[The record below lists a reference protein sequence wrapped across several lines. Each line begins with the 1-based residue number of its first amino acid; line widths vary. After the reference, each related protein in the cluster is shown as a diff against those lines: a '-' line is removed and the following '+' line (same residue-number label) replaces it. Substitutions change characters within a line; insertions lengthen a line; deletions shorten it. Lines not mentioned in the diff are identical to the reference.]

1 MSSAMQGHSVSE
13 MGSYVRRWERHLRAQ
28 NKSPKTI
35 KSYREA
41 ALQLAAY
48 LVEEGD
54 HDGDPTTVTHAD
66 VEEFIAH
73 LNATRSP
80 STGRT
85 RFAAL
90 QQLFKW
96 LRVVEHEIDTDPMA
110 DLDPPKV
117 GEVQVRPFS
126 FEERQ
131 AILDTVPKR
140 SRDFLTRRD
149 RAILYLLIDT
159 GVRRSECANLTLAD
173 VHDDGSLTVHGKGD
187 RRRRINVGETA
198 RDALERYLAV
208 RRKHPKAPSSDRLW
222 LAQKGPLTPDG
233 LYQVVV
239 DRAGSAGVAD
249 VHPHRFR
256 HTAAHFWLVRGG
268 AEVDLM
274 AHMGWSTMQ
283 MVQRY
288 TKSAAQDRAR
298 GVHQR
303 LALGNEHG

>member
-1 MSSAMQGHSVSE
+1 MQETSLGE
-13 MGSYVRRWERHLRAQ
+13 MGPYVRRWERHLRAG

-35 KSYREA
+35 KAYLDAVR
-41 ALQLAAY
+41 QLATFLIA
-48 LVEEGD
+48 GAD
-54 HDGDPTTVTHAD
+54 HDGDPTTVTHED

-90 QQLFKW
+90 QQFFKW
-96 LRVVEHEIDTDPMA
+96 LRVVEHEIDVDPMA

-117 GEVQVRPFS
+117 GEVDVRPFA

-140 SRDFLTRRD
+140 SRDFLVRRD

-159 GVRRSECANLTLAD
+159 GVRRSELAEPNLDD

-187 RRRRINVGETA
+187 RKRRINVGTA
-198 RDALERYLAV
+198 AADALERYLAV
-208 RRKHPKAPSSDRLW
+208 RRKHPKAATTDRLW
-222 LAQKGPLTPDG
+222 LAQKGPLTADG
-233 LYQVVV
+233 LYQMVV
-239 DRAGSAGVAD
+239 DRAAQAGIRD

-256 HTAAHFWLVRGG
+256 HTAAHYWLVRGG

-274 AHMGWSTMQ
+274 AHMGWSTLQ
-283 MVQRY
+283 MVHRY

-298 GVHQR
+298 GVHKR
-303 LALGNEHG
+303 LALGDEHG

>member
-1 MSSAMQGHSVSE
+1 
-13 MGSYVRRWERHLRAQ
+13 MGSALQDDSVGDMASHVRRWERHLRAQ

-41 ALQLAAY
+41 ANQLAAY
-48 LVEEGD
+48 LVEEAD

-73 LNATRSP
+73 LNATRSA

-96 LRVVEHEIDTDPMA
+96 LRVVEHEIDVDPMA

-187 RRRRINVGETA
+187 RKRRINATPWSATWRCAASTPRRRPATGCGSPRRARSPPTA
-198 RDALERYLAV
+198 STR
-208 RRKHPKAPSSDRLW
+208 S
-222 LAQKGPLTPDG
+222 
-233 LYQVVV
+233 
-239 DRAGSAGVAD
+239 
-249 VHPHRFR
+249 
-256 HTAAHFWLVRGG
+256 
-268 AEVDLM
+268 
-274 AHMGWSTMQ
+274 WSTAPA
-283 MVQRY
+283 RPASP
-288 TKSAAQDRAR
+288 TCTPTASATPPPTSGSSAAAPRST
-298 GVHQR
+298 
-303 LALGNEHG
+303 